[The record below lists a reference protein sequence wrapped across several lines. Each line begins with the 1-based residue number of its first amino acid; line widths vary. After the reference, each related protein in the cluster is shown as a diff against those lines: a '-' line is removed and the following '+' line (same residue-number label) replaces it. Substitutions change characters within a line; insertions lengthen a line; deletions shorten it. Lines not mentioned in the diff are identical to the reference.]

1 MLRFKG
7 LVAATFTP
15 MHEDGSIAPEKVPM
29 LVEHSL
35 KNGMAGL
42 FAIGSTGEF
51 PSLTHEERRSM
62 AEAFIG
68 AAAGRIPVIIN
79 VGSCSVR
86 ESQALAEHAAEA
98 GADAV
103 CAMVPFYFRP
113 PTVREL
119 ADCLKEIAKA
129 CARKPLYLY
138 HVPCMTHA
146 NLPIRD
152 LLPIMAQE
160 CPEFAG
166 IKYTDENLCEFQRC
180 VDYSD
185 RFQNM
190 FGRDEMLLASLAA
203 GAEAG
208 VGSTYNYF
216 PRLYRELL
224 KAYEAGDIE
233 RARSFQE
240 LTHRGIVL
248 IGRYGMSSQKLYMK
262 FAGLDVGP
270 MRLPAP
276 RLPLERELAF
286 RRDIAEAGLD
296 PWLG

>member
-185 RFQNM
+185 RFQIM
-190 FGRDEMLLASLAA
+190 
-203 GAEAG
+203 
-208 VGSTYNYF
+208 V
-216 PRLYRELL
+216 
-224 KAYEAGDIE
+224 
-233 RARSFQE
+233 RAR
-240 LTHRGIVL
+240 
-248 IGRYGMSSQKLYMK
+248 
-262 FAGLDVGP
+262 
-270 MRLPAP
+270 
-276 RLPLERELAF
+276 
-286 RRDIAEAGLD
+286 
-296 PWLG
+296 

>member
-1 MLRFKG
+1 
-7 LVAATFTP
+7 
-15 MHEDGSIAPEKVPM
+15 
-29 LVEHSL
+29 
-35 KNGMAGL
+35 
-42 FAIGSTGEF
+42 
-51 PSLTHEERRSM
+51 
-62 AEAFIG
+62 
-68 AAAGRIPVIIN
+68 
-79 VGSCSVR
+79 
-86 ESQALAEHAAEA
+86 
-98 GADAV
+98 
-103 CAMVPFYFRP
+103 
-113 PTVREL
+113 
-119 ADCLKEIAKA
+119 
-129 CARKPLYLY
+129 
-138 HVPCMTHA
+138 MTHA

-185 RFQNM
+185 RFQIM

>member
-185 RFQNM
+185 H
-190 FGRDEMLLASLAA
+190 
-203 GAEAG
+203 
-208 VGSTYNYF
+208 F